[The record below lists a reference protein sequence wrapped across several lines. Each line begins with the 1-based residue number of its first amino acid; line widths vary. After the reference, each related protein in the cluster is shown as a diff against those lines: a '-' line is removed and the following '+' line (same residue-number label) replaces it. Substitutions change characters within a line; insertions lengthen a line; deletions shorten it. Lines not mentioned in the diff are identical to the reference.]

1 MVRGNERLEGSKVL
15 VCSDSSQSQ
24 KRPRKDGERMTIS
37 RQVSLSTVVL
47 GTVLLTGCVMT
58 EKYEAEKARGLNF
71 QRLLAQE
78 EKRTGE
84 LDSELKRVKRDASE
98 MEARNRELT
107 AQVQA
112 LREQMGRVQE
122 EADALRDAT
131 ALEKK
136 AREDLG
142 RASHP
147 ASKPKRAEKNLLVQE
162 SDPLAGKSESVAADG
177 HTPIY
182 HQVKPGETVFRLAR
196 KYGVQVEQV
205 RKWNNLQD
213 DLIEVGQKL
222 IVGYE

>member
-1 MVRGNERLEGSKVL
+1 
-15 VCSDSSQSQ
+15 
-24 KRPRKDGERMTIS
+24 MTIS
-37 RQVSLSTVVL
+37 KQVSLSTVIL
-47 GTVLLTGCVMT
+47 GTFLLMGCVMT

-84 LDSELKRVKRDASE
+84 LDSELKRVKRESSE

-112 LREQMGRVQE
+112 VREQMARVQE
-122 EADALRDAT
+122 EADAMREAT

-142 RASHP
+142 RAPHP
-147 ASKPKRAEKNLLVQE
+147 ASKPKRAEKNFLAQE
-162 SDPLAGKSESVAADG
+162 TDQLAGKPESVAVDG

>member
-1 MVRGNERLEGSKVL
+1 
-15 VCSDSSQSQ
+15 
-24 KRPRKDGERMTIS
+24 MTIGK
-37 RQVSLSTVVL
+37 QVSLSTVVL
-47 GTVLLTGCVMT
+47 GTILLMGCVMS

-84 LDSELKRVKRDASE
+84 LDSELKRVKRESSE

-112 LREQMGRVQE
+112 VREQMARVQE
-122 EADALRDAT
+122 EADALREAT

-136 AREDLG
+136 AREDVG
-142 RASHP
+142 RAPHP
-147 ASKPKRAEKNLLVQE
+147 ASKPRRAEKNLLAQE
-162 SDPLAGKSESVAADG
+162 ADQLAGKPESVAADG

>member
-1 MVRGNERLEGSKVL
+1 
-15 VCSDSSQSQ
+15 
-24 KRPRKDGERMTIS
+24 MTIS
-37 RQVSLSTVVL
+37 KQVSLSTVVL
-47 GTVLLTGCVMT
+47 GTFLLTGCVMT

-84 LDSELKRVKRDASE
+84 LDNELKRVKRESSE

-112 LREQMGRVQE
+112 VREQMARVQE
-122 EADALRDAT
+122 EADAMREAT

-142 RASHP
+142 RAPHP
-147 ASKPKRAEKNLLVQE
+147 ASKPKRAEKNFLAQE
-162 SDPLAGKSESVAADG
+162 TDQLAGKPESVAVDG